1 VKTTRFNAPAMLQ
14 FHEFAPSAPKNNAR
28 KDRHPMNITGFSMN
42 QTIKCPSPR
51 PLFGALEVKLSV
63 DPSPRHSD
71 SIVINTLKDHFP
83 EGTQTSFR
91 KNDSEVR
98 IAANS
103 IHFESV
109 IHQMLTAAGFKS
121 VKKVDDNAEEAEKK
135 VIHSRITE
143 GLFVASEYKAEA
155 FKYLGTIPKSP

>member
-1 VKTTRFNAPAMLQ
+1 
-14 FHEFAPSAPKNNAR
+14 
-28 KDRHPMNITGFSMN
+28 MNITGFSMN
-42 QTIKCPSPR
+42 QNRKCPSPR
-51 PLFGALEVKLSV
+51 PQFGALEVKLSV

-83 EGTQTSFR
+83 EGTQTTFR

-103 IHFESV
+103 THFESV
-109 IHQMLTAAGFKS
+109 IEQMLKAAGFKS
-121 VKKVDDNAEEAEKK
+121 IKKVDDTPEEAEKK

-143 GLFVASEYKAEA
+143 GLFVASEYKAESLRL
-155 FKYLGTIPKSP
+155 LGSIPHSS